1 MSDLLPRRTA
11 LFLFGIVVVTWGLNW
26 AVTKILVDSVSPLW
40 TTAIRS
46 AIASVSLCLLLL
58 ARGQFVVPRRGDL
71 PVVLVVGLFH
81 MAIFS
86 TLVAFG
92 LQLVPVG
99 RSIVLGYTTPLWVA
113 PGARLF
119 LGERLTPSRLAG
131 IGLGMAGLAV
141 MFNPMAFDWGNG
153 QALLGNGLVLL
164 AALSWAVSILY
175 VRVHTWI
182 STPFQ
187 LVFWQALLTTC
198 VLSVLALLFDGV
210 PQIRWTPS
218 LVAAFLYGGVCGTAL
233 AYWAMVTVNRSLPA
247 TTTSLGILAT
257 PVVGVASSAAAFG
270 ETISG
275 DLLLAM
281 AMILGGIAIGMIPA
295 EEMRRLP
302 WFRKKLTE

>member
-26 AVTKILVDSVSPLW
+26 AVTKTLVDSVSPLW
-40 TTAIRS
+40 ATAIRS
-46 AIASVSLCLLLL
+46 AIASATLFLLLS
-58 ARGQFVVPRRGDL
+58 ARGQFVVPHRGDL
-71 PVVLVVGLFH
+71 PVVLAVGLLH

-113 PGARLF
+113 PGAWLF
-119 LGERLTPSRLAG
+119 LGERLTPSRLIG
-131 IGLGMAGLAV
+131 ICVGMAGLAV
-141 MFNPMAFDWGNG
+141 MFNPMAFDWSDG

-187 LVFWQALLTTC
+187 LVFWQALLATC
-198 VLSVLALLFDGV
+198 VLSVLALLVDGA
-210 PQIRWTPS
+210 PRIGWTPS
-218 LVAAFLYGGVCGTAL
+218 LAAAFLYSGVCGTAL
-233 AYWAMVTVNRSLPA
+233 GYWAMVTVNRSLPA

-257 PVVGVASSAAAFG
+257 PVVGVASSAIAFG
-270 ETISG
+270 ETING
-275 DLLLAM
+275 GLLLAM

-295 EEMRRLP
+295 GEMRRLP
-302 WFRKKLTE
+302 WFRKRLTE

>member
-11 LFLFGIVVVTWGLNW
+11 VFLFGIVVVTWGLNW

-40 TTAIRS
+40 ATAIRS
-46 AIASVSLCLLLL
+46 AIAAVTLFLLLS
-58 ARGQFVVPRRGDL
+58 ARGQFIVPRRGDL
-71 PVVLVVGLFH
+71 PVVLAVGLLH

-99 RSIVLGYTTPLWVA
+99 RSIVLGYTTSLWVA

-119 LGERLTPSRLAG
+119 LGERLTPSRLLG
-131 IGLGMAGLAV
+131 IGVGMAGLAV
-141 MFNPMAFDWGNG
+141 MFNPVAFDWSDG

-187 LVFWQALLTTC
+187 LVFWQALLATC
-198 VLSVLALLFDGV
+198 VLSVLALLVDGV
-210 PQIRWTPS
+210 PQIRGTPS
-218 LVAAFLYGGVCGTAL
+218 LAAAFLYSGVCGTAL
-233 AYWAMVTVNRSLPA
+233 GYWAMVTVNRSLPA

-257 PVVGVASSAAAFG
+257 PVVGVASSAIAFG
-270 ETISG
+270 EVING
-275 DLLLAM
+275 GLLLAM

-295 EEMRRLP
+295 AEIRRRP
-302 WFRKKLTE
+302 WLRKRLTE